1 MKNSVTKTTS
11 AFFEPAL
18 DYVVCKIPRWDLGKF
33 HGVDKELGSSMKS
46 VGEVMAIGRTFE
58 EAIQKGLRMIGQG
71 MHGFVENKELVI
83 SDIDKAL
90 REPTDKRIFVISKAF
105 RAGYTV
111 NQVHEL
117 TKIDRWFLEKLMN
130 IMNTSKELHEYSE
143 TVCGSECSEESVPL
157 KVQGE
162 EIIRFVRNDK
172 AAQELLRRAKIQG
185 FSDLQIARALGL
197 ERYMDSEDG
206 ILTIR
211 ALRKSMGV
219 LPVVKQIDTL
229 AAEYPARTNYLYLTY
244 SGIAN
249 DVHYLG
255 DRKSIVVLGSGAYRI
270 GSSVEFDWCGVQALN
285 TIRKEGYRSVMINYN
300 PETVSTDYDMCDRL
314 YFDELT
320 FERVM
325 DILELEI
332 RMV

>member
-1 MKNSVTKTTS
+1 
-11 AFFEPAL
+11 
-18 DYVVCKIPRWDLGKF
+18 
-33 HGVDKELGSSMKS
+33 
-46 VGEVMAIGRTFE
+46 MAIGRTFE

-111 NQVHEL
+111 DQVHEL

-211 ALRKSMGV
+211 ALRWSIGA
-219 LPVVKQIDTL
+219 LGAIAPVYKKTFAIFTV
-229 AAEYPARTNYLYLTY
+229 AR
-244 SGIAN
+244 
-249 DVHYLG
+249 
-255 DRKSIVVLGSGAYRI
+255 RAY
-270 GSSVEFDWCGVQALN
+270 GQ
-285 TIRKEGYRSVMINYN
+285 
-300 PETVSTDYDMCDRL
+300 
-314 YFDELT
+314 
-320 FERVM
+320 
-325 DILELEI
+325 
-332 RMV
+332 